1 MITAPTYQDKRIGVF
16 GLARS
21 GLATVHSLV
30 ASGAKVFAWDD
41 NQAARERVRGFAA
54 DLYAMD
60 FKDLDALVV
69 APGVPLTHP
78 EPHTLVQK
86 AQACSLPI
94 ISDIEIF
101 QAARATLPAH
111 KTVGITGTNGKST
124 TTALIGH
131 ILATAGRSV
140 AIGGNI
146 GTGVLALNPLP
157 SGGVYV
163 FELSSFQLD
172 ITASFDSDVAVLLNI
187 SPDHLDRHGSMAGY
201 IAAKSRLIEQ
211 QGKSGTAVIAVDD
224 QPSRDV
230 AATCRSVV
238 LVSSQRQVE
247 TGVSVRSGIL
257 IDDID
262 GQSAV
267 VGSLKE
273 VQSLQGA
280 HNWQNAAAAY
290 GACRTL
296 GLSSEEIY
304 AGLCSFPGLA
314 HRQEIVPFRE
324 GIRVVNDSKATN
336 VDAATRAL
344 QTYDRIRWIA
354 GGRAKDDDF
363 AALGKSV
370 GAVSKAYLMGEAA
383 RAIGRAMPAT
393 LSVEY
398 YPAMADA
405 VTAAVADAEQGDTIL
420 LSPACTAFDQFA
432 NFERRGE
439 IFKQTISELPGD
451 AA

>member
-41 NQAARERVRGFAA
+41 NQAAREQVRSFAA

-86 AQACSLPI
+86 AQACNLPI

-111 KTVGITGTNGKST
+111 KAVGITGTNGKST

-131 ILATAGRSV
+131 ILKDAGRSV

-211 QGKSGTAVIAVDD
+211 QGKGGTAVIAVDD

-238 LVSSQRQVE
+238 LVSSQTQVE

-262 GQSAV
+262 GLSAV
-267 VGSLKE
+267 VGSLEE

-314 HRQEIVPFRE
+314 HRQEVVPFRD

-383 RAIGRAMPAT
+383 RAIGRAMPST
-393 LSVEY
+393 LAVEY

-405 VTAAVADAEQGDTIL
+405 ITAAVADSEQGDTIL

-432 NFERRGE
+432 NFEKRGE
-439 IFKQTISELPGD
+439 IFKQTISQLQGD

>member
-41 NQAARERVRGFAA
+41 NEAAREQVRGFAS
-54 DLYAMD
+54 DLYTMD
-60 FKDLDALVV
+60 FNDLDALVL

-78 EPHTLVQK
+78 EPHTLVKK
-86 AQACSLPI
+86 ARACNLPI

-111 KTVGITGTNGKST
+111 KTIGITGTNGKST
-124 TTALIGH
+124 TTALVGH
-131 ILATAGRSV
+131 ILANAGRKV

-146 GTGVLALNPLP
+146 GTGVLALEPLP
-157 SGGVYV
+157 NGGIYV

-172 ITASFDSDVAVLLNI
+172 LTSSFDSDVAVLLNI

-201 IAAKSRLIEQ
+201 IAAKSRLVEQ
-211 QGKSGTAVIAVDD
+211 QGKNGTAVIAVDD
-224 QPSRDV
+224 QPSREV

-238 LVSSQRQVE
+238 LVSSLTTFE
-247 TGVSVRSGIL
+247 TGVSVKNGIL

-262 GQSAV
+262 GQAAR
-267 VGSLKE
+267 VGSLAD

-290 GACRTL
+290 GACRTI
-296 GLSSEEIY
+296 GLSPEEIY
-304 AGLCSFPGLA
+304 EGLCNFPGLA
-314 HRQEIVPFRE
+314 HRQEIVPFR
-324 GIRVVNDSKATN
+324 GDIRVVNDSKATN

-363 AALGKSV
+363 SALGRSV
-370 GAVSKAYLMGEAA
+370 GTVSKAYLMGEAA
-383 RAIGRAMPAT
+383 RAIGNAMPST
-393 LSVEY
+393 LPVEY

-405 VTAAVADAEQGDTIL
+405 VTAAVSDAEQGDTIL

-432 NFERRGE
+432 NFEKRGE
-439 IFKQTISELPGD
+439 AFKEILSRLPGD
-451 AA
+451 AV